1 MAGKEALAFVID
13 VRQPM
18 GTRTGADETTT
29 STRLSAAVRGVEA
42 MVTAKMMQ
50 SKQTE
55 AIIVLAG
62 TDDTNNH
69 LNQNEMDAEDVA
81 DPGYQNV
88 STIGIFERPTIRTL
102 RELRDVSEP
111 GGVTDMGVLV
121 SGLLVAYDALNKRVG
136 KLKFVKR
143 RARGARAASLAPF
156 VSALIISPTPR
167 VRIPLPATAS
177 CL

>member
-18 GTRTGADETTT
+18 GTLTGDDATSG

-62 TDDTNNH
+62 T
-69 LNQNEMDAEDVA
+69 AVYA
-81 DPGYQNV
+81 
-88 STIGIFERPTIRTL
+88 
-102 RELRDVSEP
+102 VSEAKR
-111 GGVTDMGVLV
+111 GGQASGGGSMG
-121 SGLLVAYDALNKRVG
+121 
-136 KLKFVKR
+136 
-143 RARGARAASLAPF
+143 GAPWGEHRHGPSDSAQAP
-156 VSALIISPTPR
+156 ST
-167 VRIPLPATAS
+167 
-177 CL
+177 

>member
-18 GTRTGADETTT
+18 GTLTGDDATSG

-62 TDDTNNH
+62 TDGTDNH
-69 LNQNEMDAEDVA
+69 LNQKEVEEGVDDA
-81 DPGYQNV
+81 GYQNV

-102 RELRDVSEP
+102 RALRDVSEP
-111 GGVTDMGVLV
+111 GGVTNMGVLI
-121 SGLLVAYDALNKRVG
+121 SGLIVAYDALDKRVG
-136 KLKFVKR
+136 KLKFVK
-143 RARGARAASLAPF
+143 STDQF
-156 VSALIISPTPR
+156 
-167 VRIPLPATAS
+167 PL
-177 CL
+177 

>member
-18 GTRTGADETTT
+18 GTLTGDDATSG

-62 TDDTNNH
+62 TDGTDNH
-69 LNQNEMDAEDVA
+69 LNQKEVEEGVDDAGERIDEFQRNMRRVLRVEEERRNE
-81 DPGYQNV
+81 
-88 STIGIFERPTIRTL
+88 
-102 RELRDVSEP
+102 
-111 GGVTDMGVLV
+111 
-121 SGLLVAYDALNKRVG
+121 
-136 KLKFVKR
+136 
-143 RARGARAASLAPF
+143 
-156 VSALIISPTPR
+156 
-167 VRIPLPATAS
+167 
-177 CL
+177 